1 MDSVEMIGARYPCAS
16 YHPLMACRSQLSRKC
31 SPGMTRR
38 VPPDAVSLATLAVAC
53 CPTARIIGNHVRVSM
68 GGYCLDHDGRVTMT
82 VTGPVICSAGGLVW
96 FAGGR
101 GPEWRSHEVPRT
113 RAIAIVAST

>member
-1 MDSVEMIGARYPCAS
+1 M
-16 YHPLMACRSQLSRKC
+16 
-31 SPGMTRR
+31 
-38 VPPDAVSLATLAVAC
+38 PPDAVSLATLAVARC
-53 CPTARIIGNHVRVSM
+53 RAARIIGNHVRVSM